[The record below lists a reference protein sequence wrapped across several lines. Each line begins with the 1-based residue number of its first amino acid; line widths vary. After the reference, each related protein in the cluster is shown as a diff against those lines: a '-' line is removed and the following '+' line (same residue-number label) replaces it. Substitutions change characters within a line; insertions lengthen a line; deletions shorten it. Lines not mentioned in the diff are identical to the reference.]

1 MGTGDKHTSRW
12 RAGSLALAAAVAV
25 ALPTAATAHGAGQAS
40 GTSPVPAQSLGSSV
54 ATCRPGTGVVATG
67 FRRACVRSRG
77 QRGVR
82 GPHQLAASRCAE
94 GRDRRLEL
102 RREQAGDIVSLAY
115 CARSGKAIRVKSNSV
130 LVPPQSE
137 GSSVASCPRGSRALG
152 GGFEAPGFSNAG
164 GPEIITVTS
173 MRAGKRG
180 WMVTGFNLPPEDSGR
195 EAVLRSAGR
204 PGVLVAYV
212 YCAKGH
218 PKLVSTSRQAVVLP
232 GGLTTVN
239 AVCPHGARALG
250 GGFDG
255 NLQASGRDIS
265 AAGAIASMKV
275 AGGRAWSISALSIS
289 DTTPAIAT
297 AYAYCLRP

>member
-12 RAGSLALAAAVAV
+12 RAGSLALAAAAAV

-54 ATCRPGTGVVATG
+54 ATCRPGTGVVANG
-67 FRRACVRSRG
+67 FDAPAFAPG
-77 QRGVR
+77 DN
-82 GPHQLAASRCAE
+82 AASVARISS
-94 GRDRRLEL
+94 RRVGA
-102 RREQAGDIVSLAY
+102 RKVATDAFNFGGQAGDIVSLAY

-180 WMVTGFNLPPEDSGR
+180 WMVTGFNLPPEDSGQGGGSQ
-195 EAVLRSAGR
+195 VAGR

-218 PKLVSTSRQAVVLP
+218 PKLVSTSRQAVILT
-232 GGLTTVN
+232 GGLTTVD

-289 DTTPAIAT
+289 DTTPAITT